1 MRTSPIIHAIVNPKM
16 SGGLS
21 GAHTAVIYG
30 SGFVVGYLA
39 YQWHWWATFIPVV
52 AAFVAQAYYK
62 NQFRHDLFST
72 AIRKNYNQMADRYHP
87 WPRETLLGRGQRP
100 KGFGRDFRC

>member
-1 MRTSPIIHAIVNPKM
+1 MRTSPIIQAIVNPKM

-30 SGFVVGYLA
+30 SAFVVGYLA
-39 YQWHWWATFIPVV
+39 YQWHWWATIFPIV
-52 AAFVAQAYYK
+52 AAFIAQAYYK
-62 NQFRHDLFST
+62 SQFRHDLFST
-72 AIRKNYNQMADRYHP
+72 EIRKNYDQMADRYHP
-87 WPRETLLGRGQRP
+87 WPRETLHGRGQRP